1 MGGGFYLFRDFGCRK
16 VDGLFGWDYL
26 SRMVTKQGRFHAM
39 RSIDS

>member
-1 MGGGFYLFRDFGCRK
+1 MDSCGGKDVSSRRDSARGRRE
-16 VDGLFGWDYL
+16 LM

>member
-1 MGGGFYLFRDFGCRK
+1 MVGCGGKDVSSRRDSARGKRE
-16 VDGLFGWDYL
+16 LM